1 MRATLGVLLLFISLS
16 MATIYLYDI
25 HEDDKISLK
34 EGLSSHNVTLYSD
47 PISLETVHEDA
58 EAISVF
64 VSSTVTREMIE
75 KMPNLKLIACRSAG
89 YNNIDITSAQERNI
103 HIEVVPTYGE
113 HTVAE
118 YAFSLLLALTRKI
131 PETIKS
137 IKDNVCLEPHALQG
151 VDLFG
156 KTLGVIGTGKIGK
169 RSIGIA
175 KGFGMNVI
183 AYDMFQDNESANSL
197 GFSYCSL
204 EDLYA
209 QSDIITLHAPLT
221 QETTHLLSSEAFSR
235 MKEGVYLINTARGEL
250 IDTKALI
257 QALESNKLAGV
268 GLDVV
273 EGERLLKEKCKIVDT
288 VSHEDPRIL
297 EESFYISTLLSHP
310 KVILTP
316 HIAYNTREAVDRI
329 HATTIENINTFF
341 GGAFQN
347 EIKPQAPAYGKLIL
361 VRHTESEWNA
371 KGIWT
376 GTRDARLSLKGFE
389 DARLLGDV
397 LRDIVFQQAY
407 ASEQTRT
414 METLS
419 SLLGALQQPVVPVTK
434 NKALNE
440 RDYGEYT
447 GKNKHEMK
455 VILGDEQFERVRR
468 GWDTPIPHGET
479 LKQVYERIVPYY
491 LEEILPHIKKGEN
504 VLVVSHGNAL
514 RALIKYIEQLSDEEV
529 EQTEMM
535 FGGALIYGVDEQGH
549 LKKKEIRSTSS
560 LSYDA
565 VRT

>member
-1 MRATLGVLLLFISLS
+1 
-16 MATIYLYDI
+16 
-25 HEDDKISLK
+25 
-34 EGLSSHNVTLYSD
+34 
-47 PISLETVHEDA
+47 
-58 EAISVF
+58 
-64 VSSTVTREMIE
+64 
-75 KMPNLKLIACRSAG
+75 
-89 YNNIDITSAQERNI
+89 
-103 HIEVVPTYGE
+103 
-113 HTVAE
+113 
-118 YAFSLLLALTRKI
+118 
-131 PETIKS
+131 
-137 IKDNVCLEPHALQG
+137 
-151 VDLFG
+151 
-156 KTLGVIGTGKIGK
+156 
-169 RSIGIA
+169 
-175 KGFGMNVI
+175 
-183 AYDMFQDNESANSL
+183 
-197 GFSYCSL
+197 
-204 EDLYA
+204 
-209 QSDIITLHAPLT
+209 
-221 QETTHLLSSEAFSR
+221 
-235 MKEGVYLINTARGEL
+235 
-250 IDTKALI
+250 
-257 QALESNKLAGV
+257 
-268 GLDVV
+268 
-273 EGERLLKEKCKIVDT
+273 
-288 VSHEDPRIL
+288 
-297 EESFYISTLLSHP
+297 
-310 KVILTP
+310 
-316 HIAYNTREAVDRI
+316 
-329 HATTIENINTFF
+329 
-341 GGAFQN
+341 
-347 EIKPQAPAYGKLIL
+347 
-361 VRHTESEWNA
+361 
-371 KGIWT
+371 
-376 GTRDARLSLKGFE
+376 LKGFE